1 LQGAPGSNVVAL
13 TAGFAPVGLAV
24 TRRRAARRG
33 AGLRC
38 RRCSGFACGSAD
50 RLQLCKGP
58 TEVLTWDAVESN
70 PTLMANPYIPRLYK
84 HFPKVCPHTKHEP
97 TLIRPYQVVALLRAL
112 ARTHGRAKT
121 WTGCGQDVNDNIPL
135 ASFVK
140 TLSVFR
146 KNGPLD
152 HKLRC
157 GRAELVPVSACAST
171 RARACIHACSSEMR
185 ALLSGR
191 ESQPQIAQLLVRS
204 L

>member
-1 LQGAPGSNVVAL
+1 
-13 TAGFAPVGLAV
+13 V
-24 TRRRAARRG
+24 TRRGAARRG
-33 AGLRC
+33 AA
-38 RRCSGFACGSAD
+38 RRDAAQACAADGVHLSGFACGSAD

-58 TEVLTWDAVESN
+58 TEVLTWEAVESN

-84 HFPKVCPHTKHEP
+84 HFPKVCPRTKHEP
-97 TLIRPYQVVALLRAL
+97 TLICPYQVVALLRAL

-152 HKLRC
+152 QKLRC
-157 GRAELVPVSACAST
+157 GRAELVPVSTCAST

-185 ALLSGR
+185 ALLIGR
-191 ESQPQIAQLLVRS
+191 ERHSMIAHAASCSIS
-204 L
+204 LTTT